1 MSVRDA
7 SCAESCP
14 VARAQFLRST
24 ALSALAGLAGVGLF
38 ADPTFAQSVDSISP
52 TRTQGKILTYAFPA
66 KEGALID
73 ADNGVIVARVKTAV
87 YALSIR
93 CPHRALTSVEW
104 LPDSR
109 EFRCPKHDAHF
120 QSDGELIE
128 GRPDR
133 GLDRYAARRVGQNIV
148 VDTASIFQED
158 TAREAWSRA
167 VVALG

>member
-1 MSVRDA
+1 MKRD
-7 SCAESCP
+7 SCATACP
-14 VARAQFLRST
+14 IGRAQFLRST
-24 ALSALAGLAGVGLF
+24 ALTALASVAGAALF
-38 ADPTFAQSVDSISP
+38 ADPAFAQSVDSIAP

-73 ADNGVIVARVKTAV
+73 ADNGVILARVKSTL

-104 LPDSR
+104 LPDTK

-167 VVALG
+167 IVALG